1 MSNLLSKAARFGVLI
16 TIAAI
21 AVPLLYGQ
29 GPPGA
34 PAGPISLP
42 SLGDAN
48 DFIDVYKLAVVG
60 NWIAVGQK
68 YVTGLFAVIAAADL
82 TWFGVEYWLNRYDFE
97 GMMMASVRKIFAVG
111 FFLALVLNVTTW
123 FPDIINGFV
132 ALGKQA
138 SPIKS
143 LGPSSMLSQGA
154 NIAGTILQSA
164 SPFIAAAPGLGLGYF
179 IGAAG
184 VMVGFCLVA
193 LQFGISLIDSY
204 VAIGLGSY
212 FIWLGGSRWTVSY
225 VESYFAFCV
234 AVGVKLMALYLIVGV
249 GWALTNRWKTEA
261 ANNTGPINNIL
272 NGWVIAIGAL
282 FFAFLCWHCS
292 KLVSS
297 VLGGSPTLT
306 GSDAVG
312 FFGAIA
318 AAGLGTAA
326 TLATAGTAGL
336 AAGGAAAAG
345 GGAAAAGGRMAAAA
359 RLGFEGG
366 GITAGLSVPPVPQ
379 PNPPTTPPSGA
390 GGNGL
395 VVQPRPPG
403 MTAAQTAL
411 AVGQQV
417 ASGVRSLPPSGHSGG
432 TPQSS
437 IGH

>member
-1 MSNLLSKAARFGVLI
+1 MKRTITHLALFLGAVALAA
-16 TIAAI
+16 
-21 AVPLLYGQ
+21 PLLHAQ
-29 GPPGA
+29 GPSVPPG
-34 PAGPISLP
+34 PSSLP

-48 DFIDVYKLAVVG
+48 DFIDVYKLAVG
-60 NWIAVGQK
+60 NWITVGQK

-82 TWFGVEYWLNRYDFE
+82 AWFGIEYWLNRYDFE
-97 GMMMASVRKIFAVG
+97 GMMMASIRKIFAVG

-123 FPDIINGFV
+123 FPDIINGFI

-143 LGPSSMLSQGA
+143 LGPSAMLSQGA

-179 IGAAG
+179 IGAGG

-225 VESYFAFCV
+225 VERYFAFCV
-234 AVGVKLMALYLIVGV
+234 AVGVKLMALYLLVGV
-249 GWALTNRWKTEA
+249 GWTLTNRWKAEA

-306 GSDAVG
+306 GSDAFA
-312 FFGAIA
+312 FFGALA
-318 AAGLGTAA
+318 AAGIGTAA
-326 TLATAGTAGL
+326 TVATAGTAGL
-336 AAGGAAAAG
+336 AAGGAAVG
-345 GGAAAAGGRMAAAA
+345 VGAAAGGVRAGAILRPGA
-359 RLGFEGG
+359 GG
-366 GITAGLSVPPVPQ
+366 GITAGLSVPAVPQ
-379 PNPPTTPPSGA
+379 PKPPTTPPGGSRGGGA
-390 GGNGL
+390 
-395 VVQPRPPG
+395 VFQPRPPG
-403 MTAAQTAL
+403 ATAAQTAL
-411 AVGQQV
+411 KVGQQV
-417 ASGVRSLPPSGHSGG
+417 VNGVRSLPPSGHSGG